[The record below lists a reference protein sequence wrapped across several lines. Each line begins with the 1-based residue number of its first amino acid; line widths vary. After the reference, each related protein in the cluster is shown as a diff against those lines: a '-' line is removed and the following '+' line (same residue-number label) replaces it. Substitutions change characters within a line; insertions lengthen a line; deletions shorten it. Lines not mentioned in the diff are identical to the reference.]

1 MSRYVLMPAA
11 KEDLIEIRDY
21 YSEKAGHHVARQMIV
36 EFVAA
41 FTFLA
46 GTPGAGHLRQDL
58 AEERPILFWPMR
70 DYLILYKPAT
80 NPLQILSIFRG
91 SRDVPALVGRRGL

>member
-11 KEDLIEIRDY
+11 KEDLIDIREF
-21 YSEKAGHHVARQMIV
+21 YSKEAGYPVARQMLA
-36 EFVAA
+36 EFAEA
-41 FTFLA
+41 FRFLA
-46 GTPGAGHLRQDL
+46 STPGAGHLRQDL

-91 SRDVPALVGRRGL
+91 SRDIPALVGRRGL